1 VPESEDVS
9 RGCAAMALA
18 LCFVGCGG
26 YAARVAQDLGDARQ
40 ELTLYFASRDGKKA
54 KEFSDA
60 YGGAGWFGSYEE
72 AAADPRVDAMYFVT
86 PHDLHLE
93 GARLAAKHRKHILM
107 EKPIA
112 RTVAESEQLIRTA
125 KDAGVTLMIAENYR
139 FTPTITKAKELIGQ
153 GLIGDLRLVQIQRE
167 AYAEAKEW
175 RTDPAVSGG
184 GMLID
189 AGIHDM
195 DAIVNLGGFPSRIYA
210 ARPQQVFT
218 SYKGEDGIVLTA
230 HLPGGAVGLL
240 QFSWGTPITEYREQA
255 WVTGTKGQLIFKP
268 FGNEVVVETPVVRR
282 TVQLPEAKMGI
293 PWLMRE
299 FVAAVREGR
308 EPLMSGQEG
317 LNDLICVLAAYRSV
331 KEGQAVEL
339 QPPAKPSAQAGRHRL
354 TPPKTTKRHDPRSLI

>member
-1 VPESEDVS
+1 
-9 RGCAAMALA
+9 MALS

-40 ELTLYFASRDGKKA
+40 ELTLYFASRDAKKA

-72 AAADPRVDAMYFVT
+72 AAADPRVEAIYFVT
-86 PHDLHLE
+86 PHHLHLA
-93 GARLAAKHRKHILM
+93 GVQMAAKNRKHILM

-112 RTVAESEQLIRTA
+112 RTVPEAEQLIRTA
-125 KDAGVTLMIAENYR
+125 KDAEVTLMIAENYR
-139 FTPTITKAKELIGQ
+139 FTPTIAKCKELIGQ

-167 AYAEAKEW
+167 GYSEAKSW
-175 RTDPAVSGG
+175 RADTALSGG
-184 GMLID
+184 GRFID

-210 ARPQQVFT
+210 ATPRQVFPGQT
-218 SYKGEDGIVLTA
+218 GEDGMVLTA

-240 QFSWGTPITEYREQA
+240 QFSWATPITEYREQA

-268 FGNEVVVETPVVRR
+268 FGTEVVVETPVVRR
-282 TVQLPEAKMGI
+282 TVQLPEAKMGV
-293 PWLMRE
+293 PWMMRE
-299 FVAAVREGR
+299 FAAAVREGR

-317 LNDLICVLAAYRSV
+317 LNDLVCVLAAYQSV
-331 KEGQAVEL
+331 KEGRAVEL
-339 QPPAKPSAQAGRHRL
+339 QPPAASAAPAGHHRL
-354 TPPKTTKRHDPRSLI
+354 TPPKSGKRHDPRSLI